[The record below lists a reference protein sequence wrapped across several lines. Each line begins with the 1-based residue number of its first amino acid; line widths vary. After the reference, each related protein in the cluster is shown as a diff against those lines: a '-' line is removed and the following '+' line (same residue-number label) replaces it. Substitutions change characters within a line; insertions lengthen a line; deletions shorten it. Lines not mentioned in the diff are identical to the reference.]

1 MCGSFWTEKELK
13 RRQATFLVPARR
25 SRQDSVGAR
34 FAPTLDLVFS
44 SSLESRKDHNQ
55 LCIQF
60 DQYCFFCSFDTM
72 SALPN
77 LPDSITKD
85 TLVKMM
91 QDAFDA
97 ELTRLPD
104 IRYPKERVLSLLAES
119 SVANART
126 VNELYSLGELYEK
139 VLKARKRVAEQ
150 EANLAKTKEEE
161 AQERKIIQAWR
172 EIDGQLE
179 AEEASMDEKYEQ
191 VEEEDE
197 SME

>member
-1 MCGSFWTEKELK
+1 
-13 RRQATFLVPARR
+13 
-25 SRQDSVGAR
+25 
-34 FAPTLDLVFS
+34 
-44 SSLESRKDHNQ
+44 
-55 LCIQF
+55 
-60 DQYCFFCSFDTM
+60 M